1 MKDQQPRMPR
11 VDSKRMP
18 LGKLVHLA
26 PGVVPVVIFLR
37 RYILRPTRVGVKRK
51 SIRVHWVDCLHIH
64 VDRPAR
70 GLVRGALI
78 HATQF
83 AMPVLVHRV
92 RRWVLLR
99 IVSVVGTLLRSVVR
113 IQTMRMDGAVVRSAV
128 TYCPVVSILVLDGAT
143 KVSAV
148 PVTLKSRHVA
158 IVEVCRPKC
167 YAVLEM
173 KRRTARNYVM
183 HQVMPKVGLAVLAAE
198 NFATAHST
206 AAFISAIKTAMLK
219 MHSPHIVRGRLI
231 WYLIAHVEK
240 RH

>member
-1 MKDQQPRMPR
+1 
-11 VDSKRMP
+11 
-18 LGKLVHLA
+18 
-26 PGVVPVVIFLR
+26 
-37 RYILRPTRVGVKRK
+37 
-51 SIRVHWVDCLHIH
+51 
-64 VDRPAR
+64 
-70 GLVRGALI
+70 
-78 HATQF
+78 
-83 AMPVLVHRV
+83 
-92 RRWVLLR
+92 
-99 IVSVVGTLLRSVVR
+99 
-113 IQTMRMDGAVVRSAV
+113 MRMDGAVVRSAV